1 MLIGDTRAVGG
12 WRHELQT
19 KVNPNVGLHYFYPN
33 QRGVISPPREF
44 LSLSDKKRQRD
55 GGSKSTDLYEAQKLQ
70 LQLEYSLKQYLD
82 YGYHSPEL
90 NEVFNLYQDSYP
102 IQRENVKIDGIIY
115 S

>member
-1 MLIGDTRAVGG
+1 MSFKQRLTQMLGFITFILTYALSY
-12 WRHELQT
+12 H
-19 KVNPNVGLHYFYPN
+19 
-33 QRGVISPPREF
+33 PPREF

-90 NEVFNLYQDSYP
+90 NETFKLYQDSYP
-102 IQRENVKIDGIIY
+102 IQRESVKIDGIIY